1 MRSDLIAGAGT
12 FVLGAVVAV
21 EAHRIPDSGTDSIG
35 PGTFPFALGIII
47 ALCGA
52 ATVVGALKAAPKVE
66 EPEHVRWAV
75 VWTAFALL
83 VAYTFALAY
92 LGFLLATVI
101 LVPALLALLGTRN
114 VKGISFS
121 AVAVSGAV
129 FLIFGKLLGVD
140 LPLGIVFGG

>member
-1 MRSDLIAGAGT
+1 MRSDLIVGAVT

-21 EAHRIPDSGTDSIG
+21 EAHRIPDSGTDTIG
-35 PGTFPFALGIII
+35 PGTFPFALGIVI

-52 ATVVGALKAAPKVE
+52 ATVFSALKASSE
-66 EPEHVRWAV
+66 SEDHEPVRWGV

-101 LVPALLALLGTRN
+101 LVPAMLLLLGTRD
-114 VKGISFS
+114 VKGISLS

-129 FLIFGKLLGVD
+129 FLIFGKALGVD
-140 LPLGIVFGG
+140 LPLGLVFGG